1 MITLSREKEIQQIEN
16 WETIISRA
24 GFRNDLDP
32 KSVKLEAI
40 IGTYKFKDPVPCG
53 LSGCH
58 QPHNSGYLVVTD
70 SGLETNMG
78 NICGGSYFSVE
89 FKVLRNRFNKDLQN
103 KRRRET
109 LQHAQFSVDGWKEE
123 IEIIR
128 NESEGADW
136 CHGNIKKLNNKSLSP
151 DVIVRTLSKMVRD
164 KSGLIVRTRLSTK
177 DEKELMEAQGGARK
191 EFVEENIGFLKG
203 FEAFYS
209 ENNLRDILIFNLEKG
224 LRELG
229 EVEVDLLSDS
239 DLQRLVKWVADVESN
254 IEQAKNSVV
263 THRALLEVG
272 NIKQLREILET
283 PEDKKLFDSLV
294 KSFS

>member
-1 MITLSREKEIQQIEN
+1 
-16 WETIISRA
+16 
-24 GFRNDLDP
+24 
-32 KSVKLEAI
+32 
-40 IGTYKFKDPVPCG
+40 
-53 LSGCH
+53 
-58 QPHNSGYLVVTD
+58 
-70 SGLETNMG
+70 MG